1 MQVVTIEGN
10 MQIINGDSI
19 IELANLPENSVD
31 SIVTISTGCDIIS
44 VCKIY
49 K

>member
-1 MQVVTIEGN
+1 MK
-10 MQIINGDSI
+10 IINGDSLEI
-19 IELANLPENSVD
+19 LKTLEENSVD